1 MNTKRFNFTL
11 IELLVV
17 IAIISILAGML
28 LPALGKAKEAG
39 NTVSCAAN
47 LKTIGT
53 AGAMY
58 SDTFDDWIVPGAVPP
73 FATTYERAYCW
84 QGLLSGLN
92 GGTNFGMSVQ
102 WDSTCT
108 LILGRSG
115 TLLCPSGSDAPKRT
129 PTSAP
134 LRQNYSDYV
143 INFGLSGYCGQSS
156 QMMGWIRK
164 VNAVKQP
171 SVAIFVTERLP
182 YAEHWGTNSAI
193 SVGYRH
199 GGQDPRTEK
208 EPSGALNSYYWL
220 KGKAN
225 MVHMDGHVSAQGIQD
240 LSANGEYAAFTSAT
254 VSYCGFDRT
263 SGYTLKK

>member
-143 INFGLSGYCGQSS
+143 INFKTSHLELESDE
-156 QMMGWIRK
+156 
-164 VNAVKQP
+164 
-171 SVAIFVTERLP
+171 SVAWTV
-182 YAEHWGTNSAI
+182 
-193 SVGYRH
+193 
-199 GGQDPRTEK
+199 D
-208 EPSGALNSYYWL
+208 
-220 KGKAN
+220 
-225 MVHMDGHVSAQGIQD
+225 
-240 LSANGEYAAFTSAT
+240 GEYGG
-254 VSYCGFDRT
+254 SYTKVDIRNRRQALEILVPPT
-263 SGYTLKK
+263 